1 MERAI
6 RIEKVL
12 ILVGLAVLVPWPFV
26 SKSVGYTPGWYRLAL
41 CADLAVMLVIAYRR
55 WRRVRAL
62 WR

>member
-1 MERAI
+1 MERAM

-12 ILVGLAVLVPWPFV
+12 ILIGLAVLLPWPFV
-26 SKSVGYTPGWYRLAL
+26 AKGLGHTPGWYRIAL

-55 WRRVRAL
+55 WMRVRDL